1 MIEINVDNFA
11 CGGGAS
17 EGIEAALGKPV
28 DYAINH
34 NAKAIAVH
42 KANHPG
48 TVHLQE
54 NLQDLDPRTV
64 APGRKIGLAWFS
76 PDCTY
81 FSAARGGKPFRDVNR
96 SRRVRGLPWTVI
108 HWAKLRR
115 PRLIMLENVVEMKD
129 WGPLLADGT
138 RCKARRGATF
148 RKWHRQWENL
158 GYQIDMRELV
168 ACDYGA
174 PTARKRLFVIARCDG
189 KEIVFPERS
198 HGPGALPYRTAAEC
212 IDWSIPCPSIFE
224 RGKPLADAT
233 LRRIARGI
241 MRYVINNPKPFIVSV
256 AHGDSGGRREYSLN
270 EPLGTVSAGGVQHA
284 VVSPL
289 FTPLTHH
296 GDDRTYSPID
306 PFPTI
311 TGAHR
316 GEIALIAPTL
326 IQTGYGE
333 REGQAPRTLDLHKP
347 LGTVVGGGQKHALV
361 AAFLARH
368 YGGHENDGAP
378 LQSPMFTITTQDHH
392 ALVSS
397 HIVKLRGDN
406 IGQPVDEPIQT
417 LSAQGTHF
425 GEVRAFLLKYYGT
438 DQNPGLERPL
448 DTITSRDRFGLVVVR
463 GETYRI
469 ADIGM
474 RMLQP
479 RELAR
484 ATSFRDSYIL
494 DPIYD
499 GKPLSKTDQ
508 VWMIGNA
515 VPPVVAKALVGANY
529 AATDQAEVA

>member
-17 EGIEAALGKPV
+17 EGIETALGKPV

-42 KANHPG
+42 KANHPR

-54 NLQDLDPRTV
+54 NMQNLDPRTV
-64 APGRKIGLAWFS
+64 GPGRPIGLAWFS

-81 FSAARGGKPFRDVNR
+81 FSSARGGKPFRDVNR
-96 SRRVRGLPWTVI
+96 ARRVRGLPWTVT
-108 HWAKLRR
+108 HWAKMRR
-115 PRLIMLENVVEMKD
+115 PRVIMLENVTELKD
-129 WGPLLADGT
+129 WGPLLPDGT
-138 RCKARRGATF
+138 RCKVRRGMTF
-148 RKWHRQWENL
+148 RKWHRQLENL
-158 GYQIDMRELV
+158 GYQVDMRELR

-174 PTARKRLFVIARCDG
+174 PTSRKRLFVIARCDG
-189 KEIVFPERS
+189 REIIFPESS

-212 IDWSIPCPSIFE
+212 IDWSLPCPSIFE
-224 RGKPLADAT
+224 RDKPLADAT

-241 MRYVINNPKPFIVSV
+241 MRYVVNSASPFIV
-256 AHGDSGGRREYSLN
+256 
-270 EPLGTVSAGGVQHA
+270 
-284 VVSPL
+284 
-289 FTPLTHH
+289 PLTHQ
-296 GDDRTYSPID
+296 GDRRAHMMDEPL
-306 PFPTI
+306 PTI

-316 GEIALIAPTL
+316 GELALISPTL

-333 REGQAPRTLDLHKP
+333 RDGQAPRTLDLHKP

-368 YGGHENDGAP
+368 YGGHENDGQP
-378 LQSPMFTITTQDHH
+378 MQSPLFTITTQDHH

-406 IGQPVDEPIQT
+406 VGQSVDEPLQT

-425 GEVRAFLLKYYGT
+425 GEVRAFLMKYYGT

-448 DTITSRDRFGLVVVR
+448 DTITSKDRFGLVVVR

-469 ADIGM
+469 ADIAM

-484 ATSFRDSYIL
+484 ATSFKDSYIL
-494 DPIYD
+494 DPIYN
-499 GKPLSKTDQ
+499 GKPLTKTDQ

-515 VPPVVAKALVGANY
+515 VPPVMAEALVKSNVIEQQIQ
-529 AATDQAEVA
+529 TAEVA

>member
-1 MIEINVDNFA
+1 MNEFAEINVDNFA

-17 EGIEAALGKPV
+17 EGIENALGKPV

-34 NAKAIAVH
+34 NAKALAVH
-42 KANHPG
+42 KANHPN

-54 NLQDLDPRTV
+54 DMQNLDPRV
-64 APGRKIGLAWFS
+64 VGPGRNIGLAWFS

-115 PRLIMLENVVEMKD
+115 PRIIMLENVVEMKD

-138 RCKARRGATF
+138 RCKVRRGMTF

-168 ACDYGA
+168 ACDYGV
-174 PTARKRLFVIARCDG
+174 PTSRKRLFVIARCDG

-224 RGKPLADAT
+224 RSKPLADAT

-241 MRYVINNPKPFIVSV
+241 MRYVVNNPKPFIVSV
-256 AHGDSGGRREYSLN
+256 AHG
-270 EPLGTVSAGGVQHA
+270 A
-284 VVSPL
+284 VSPL

-296 GDDRTYSPID
+296 GDSRTYSPID

-333 REGQAPRTLDLHKP
+333 RDGQAPRTLDLHKP

-378 LQSPMFTITTQDHH
+378 MQVPLFTITTQDHH

-397 HIVKLRGDN
+397 HVVKLRGDN
-406 IGQPVDEPIQT
+406 IGQAIDEPLQT

-438 DQNPGLERPL
+438 DQNPNLDRPL
-448 DTITSRDRFGLVVVR
+448 DTITSKDRFGLVVVR

-484 ATSFRDSYIL
+484 ATSFKDSYIL
-494 DPIYD
+494 DPIYN
-499 GKPLSKTDQ
+499 GKPLTKTDQ

-515 VPPVVAKALVGANY
+515 VPPDMAETLVRHNMVEQQA
-529 AATDQAEVA
+529 AEVA